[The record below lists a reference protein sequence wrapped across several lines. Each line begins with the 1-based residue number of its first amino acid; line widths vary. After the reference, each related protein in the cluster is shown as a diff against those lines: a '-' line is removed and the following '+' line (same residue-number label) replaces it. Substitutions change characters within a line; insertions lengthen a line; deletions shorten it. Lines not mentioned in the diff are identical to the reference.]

1 MFHARTVFAMLC
13 SGYVCVALPAL
24 DHSRETAVDAN
35 EPPFPTVN
43 IIADHVKP
51 EFAKTY
57 QWGSAQSAQRSLLEK
72 SADAQQ
78 RFEAASVVHL
88 QAQNRQ
94 LDNLRGLNAR
104 ASVSAWDVKHAH
116 H

>member
-1 MFHARTVFAMLC
+1 MRYTTAWWWVREVGSHHHVVSPRL
-13 SGYVCVALPAL
+13 
-24 DHSRETAVDAN
+24 RETAVDAN